1 MLLCTVNII
10 KLLFSSEKWQVGL
23 RILCRYGCCAF
34 VLAGAKI
41 VD

>member
-10 KLLFSSEKWQVGL
+10 KLLFSSEKWQLEL
-23 RILCRYGCCAF
+23 RILCRYECCAF
-34 VLAGAKI
+34 VPAGAKV